1 MNDIVFSSKYI
12 CFFIFLNKEINIKM
26 SESWL
31 GNKQLLFP

>member
-1 MNDIVFSSKYI
+1 MNDIVLF
-12 CFFIFLNKEINIKM
+12 FLNKEINILM